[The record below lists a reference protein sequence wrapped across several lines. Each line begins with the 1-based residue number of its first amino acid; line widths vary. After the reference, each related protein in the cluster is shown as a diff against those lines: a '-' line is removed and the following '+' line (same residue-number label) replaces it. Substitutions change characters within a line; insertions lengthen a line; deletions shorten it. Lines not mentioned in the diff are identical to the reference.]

1 MKLTGEYV
9 FKVYYELPD
18 GSKIDI
24 DRLIN
29 FSLNDNY
36 ECISLINSG
45 MIFFDSSSNGGLL
58 EVEYYEITNCFRKL
72 GVIDKGNRIVNKDIV
87 IEYLTQFDK
96 DAEELINNQ
105 KAYIRKIKIE
115 TIIDK

>member
-36 ECISLINSG
+36 ECIRDINGG
-45 MIFFDSSSNGGLL
+45 MNYFDSTLNGCL

-96 DAEELINNQ
+96 DAEELINNK
-105 KAYIRKIKIE
+105 KAYIRKTKIE